1 MHRRHFLQFAT
12 GSLALLSASSI
23 VAAADAPP
31 STVSAQTHVVEMNDA
46 MVYDPD
52 VITIAPG
59 DVVEWI
65 NVGQMGHSI
74 TTYGN
79 ELPEGASYWASG
91 GFDSESDARSDYPD
105 GNVAKEETYSHT
117 FDIEGEYDYFCI
129 PHEVIQMVGKVI
141 VREGG
146 ASTSPSSS
154 SGQVAGM
161 GMESDSHSEGEDP
174 EHMGVAFQAHWVGI
188 ATFLG
193 IFVSLVFTFFFL
205 KYNETPH
212 SGYPKQ
218 K

>member
-12 GSLALLSASSI
+12 GSLALLSTSSI

-46 MVYDPD
+46 MVYDPN

-74 TTYGN
+74 TTYEN

-117 FDIEGEYDYFCI
+117 FDIEGEYGYFCI
-129 PHEVIQMVGKVI
+129 PHETIQMVGKVI

-154 SGQVAGM
+154 GGQVAGM

-174 EHMGVAFQAHWVGI
+174 GHMGVAFQAHWVGI

>member
-12 GSLALLSASSI
+12 GSLALLSTSSI
-23 VAAADAPP
+23 VAATDAPS
-31 STVSAQTHVVEMNDA
+31 STVPVQTHVVEMNDA

-59 DVVEWI
+59 DVVEWV

-74 TTYGN
+74 TIYED

-91 GFDSESDARSDYPD
+91 EFDSESDARSDYPD
-105 GNVAKEETYSHT
+105 GNVAKGETFSHT

-129 PHEVIQMVGKVI
+129 PHEAIQMVGKVI

-146 ASTSPSSS
+146 ASISPSSI
-154 SGQVAGM
+154 SGQAAGM
-161 GMESDSHSEGEDP
+161 GTGSDSHPEGEDP
-174 EHMGVAFQAHWVGI
+174 EHMGVPFQAHWVGI

-193 IFVSLVFTFFFL
+193 IFVTLVFTFFFL

>member
-12 GSLALLSASSI
+12 GSLALLSTSSI

-31 STVSAQTHVVEMNDA
+31 STTSTQTHVIEMNDA

-74 TTYGN
+74 TAYEN
-79 ELPEGASYWASG
+79 ELPEGVSYWASG
-91 GFDSESDARSDYPD
+91 EFDSESDARSDYPD
-105 GNVAKEETYSHT
+105 GNVAKGETYSHT
-117 FDIEGEYDYFCI
+117 FDIEGEYGYFCI
-129 PHEVIQMVGKVI
+129 PHETIQMVGKVI

-146 ASTSPSSS
+146 ASTSPSG
-154 SGQVAGM
+154 SGQAAGVGM
-161 GMESDSHSEGEDP
+161 GSDSHSEEGDL